1 METSLGEKK
10 ETESYDNHSENR
22 ALNVYDGIKN
32 TTKRNPPHKG
42 IGNSMED

>member
-1 METSLGEKK
+1 MIR
-10 ETESYDNHSENR
+10 HSENR
-22 ALNVYDGIKN
+22 ALNAYDGIKN